1 MDLTNT
7 RKSKESIHSFALS
20 AGSKVRQVTSEF
32 NPTGER
38 EPFDEFADSTKI
50 PSSFSS
56 RIRAVEDFS
65 GTSPL
70 SIFCT
75 CFIQVALT
83 GL

>member
-38 EPFDEFADSTKI
+38 NRLTNSLVRQKSPARLALASGRLKISPAHRRSPSFA
-50 PSSFSS
+50 PASSKW
-56 RIRAVEDFS
+56 
-65 GTSPL
+65 L
-70 SIFCT
+70 
-75 CFIQVALT
+75 
-83 GL
+83 